1 MKKFIKIICV
11 MSILCLALVGLVS
24 CKADNDSYTL
34 VAPDGAPALAVMGLF
49 DGDYAGAKI
58 DISLTSAQNINAEA
72 MRNDLA
78 IVPSNLAVNLFNG
91 GTDIK
96 MIGVVTFGNV
106 YVVSSLSGEVSS
118 LESLKGKMVYSIG
131 QNSVPDFVFRSIL
144 KKNNIE
150 FATGET
156 AVESKVVIQYAQAP
170 EIVTRLAQCKKN
182 GVEAYGVI
190 AEPAL
195 TNAVNKIGVT
205 TVFDLQA
212 LYGDEDFGYA
222 QAVIIA
228 SNKAYNDKNFIKA
241 LTKKLENNKNFL
253 LESYEQGY
261 NNILAK
267 YPDTVLPS
275 TMESGTIERSNVGF
289 VSAKDAKDKFVT
301 LMNDILEFNPTIIR
315 NALPA
320 DEFYY

>member
-1 MKKFIKIICV
+1 

-156 AVESKVVIQYAQAP
+156 AVEGKVVIQYAQAP

-228 SNKAYNDKNFIKA
+228 SNKAYSDKNFIKA

-289 VSAKDAKDKFVT
+289 VSAKDAKDKFVA
-301 LMNDILEFNPTIIR
+301 LMNDILAFNPTIIR